1 MQIAVLEKKT
11 KRDRLIVMDN
21 VSGLDEE
28 SKKLKIFNS
37 LTSIQLYLHTIYP
50 EKSIWRMI
58 LSKRNIFNI
67 FPAKCSFRKCAKNF
81 RCLQSKNKKVCLSIC
96 TLDQ

>member
-1 MQIAVLEKKT
+1 MTSERKAEIESCFSCNVEFHFPKGIEQFEDLLEDFKAHSLILQKWMTISIYLKKILQIAVLEKKT

-37 LTSIQLYLHTIYP
+37 LT
-50 EKSIWRMI
+50 
-58 LSKRNIFNI
+58 
-67 FPAKCSFRKCAKNF
+67 
-81 RCLQSKNKKVCLSIC
+81 
-96 TLDQ
+96 

>member
-1 MQIAVLEKKT
+1 MTISIYLKKILQIAVLEKKT

-37 LTSIQLYLHTIYP
+37 LT
-50 EKSIWRMI
+50 
-58 LSKRNIFNI
+58 
-67 FPAKCSFRKCAKNF
+67 
-81 RCLQSKNKKVCLSIC
+81 
-96 TLDQ
+96 